1 MSSERVAPMNST
13 YTVRAVKWSGGWELH
28 IDGEGVTQVRTLDK
42 AVDQVR
48 DYLGSL
54 RDRDMSQATIAI
66 EPDLGGLEKAVRE
79 ARAGAVAA
87 AKAQIEAAAAQRSVV
102 KALRDEG
109 LSVTDA
115 AAVLGVSR
123 GRISQLTG

>member
-1 MSSERVAPMNST
+1 MNSA

-48 DYLGSL
+48 AYLGSL
-54 RDRDMSQATIAI
+54 RDRDMSEATIAI